1 MSHSPTSEQRNNS
14 GFLIRDVHF
23 DTFGRRTRFELDLLN
38 LFEAEGLKKVG
49 SWDDESGIVLSGV
62 EDTDSG
68 GWEGALTN
76 RTLVVTTILN
86 QPYMMIKESAT
97 VLQDNNQF
105 EGFVPDMVEILGKML
120 NFNFTLKIGDS
131 KHEIR

>member
-1 MSHSPTSEQRNNS
+1 M
-14 GFLIRDVHF
+14 
-23 DTFGRRTRFELDLLN
+23 DLLN

-62 EDTDSG
+62 DDTESG

-120 NFNFTLKIGDS
+120 NFNFTLKIGKS
-131 KHEIR
+131 KHNIR

>member
-1 MSHSPTSEQRNNS
+1 MQLLALLTNYSA
-14 GFLIRDVHF
+14 LLLRDVHF
-23 DTFGRRTRFELDLLN
+23 DTFGRRTRFELDILN
-38 LFEAEGLKKVG
+38 VFEAEGLKKVG

-62 EDTDSG
+62 EDTDAG

-86 QPYMMIKESAT
+86 QPYMMIKESST
-97 VLQDNNQF
+97 VLKDNNQF

-120 NFNFTLKIGDS
+120 NFNFTLKIG
-131 KHEIR
+131 ECQ

>member
-1 MSHSPTSEQRNNS
+1 MDIVS
-14 GFLIRDVHF
+14 
-23 DTFGRRTRFELDLLN
+23 
-38 LFEAEGLKKVG
+38 LFEQEGLQKVG
-49 SWDDESGIVLSGV
+49 GWDDENGIVLSGKG
-62 EDTDSG
+62 ETRSG
-68 GWEGALTN
+68 DWGGALVN

-120 NFNFTLKIGDS
+120 NFNFTLKIG
-131 KHEIR
+131 ETQPLI

>member
-1 MSHSPTSEQRNNS
+1 MD
-14 GFLIRDVHF
+14 I
-23 DTFGRRTRFELDLLN
+23 LN
-38 LFEAEGLKKVG
+38 VFEAEGLKKVG
-49 SWDDESGIVLSGV
+49 SWDDESGILLSGV
-62 EDTDSG
+62 EDTDG
-68 GWEGALTN
+68 AGWEGALTN

-120 NFNFTLKIGDS
+120 NFNFTLKIGES
-131 KHEIR
+131 KHTMRSKDQAGQYFSF

>member
-1 MSHSPTSEQRNNS
+1 MQLLALVTNYSA
-14 GFLIRDVHF
+14 LLLRDVHF
-23 DTFGRRTRFELDLLN
+23 DTFGRRTRFELDILN
-38 LFEAEGLKKVG
+38 VFEAEGLKKVG
-49 SWDDESGIVLSGV
+49 SWDDENGIVLSGV
-62 EDTDSG
+62 VDSDAG

-120 NFNFTLKIGDS
+120 NFNFTLKIGKS
-131 KHEIR
+131 KHNIR